1 MRKVPI
7 SRKWGIH
14 VEEVRYHFGA
24 SLVLSIISGKWKPPI
39 ICELD
44 EGARRY
50 NELHEQ
56 LNQHNAHPIS
66 QKVLTEQLRQLE
78 EDLIVTRTSYNTVP
92 PKVVYSLTPYGS
104 RLHQFLVEMT
114 KLGEKL
120 APHLAKAG
128 APIEFDYHYQDMI
141 HH

>member
-1 MRKVPI
+1 
-7 SRKWGIH
+7 

-44 EGARRY
+44 EGAHRY

-66 QKVLTEQLRQLE
+66 QKGLTEQLRQLE
-78 EDLIVTRTSYNTVP
+78 RGLDRHPNQL
-92 PKVVYSLTPYGS
+92 
-104 RLHQFLVEMT
+104 
-114 KLGEKL
+114 
-120 APHLAKAG
+120 
-128 APIEFDYHYQDMI
+128 
-141 HH
+141 